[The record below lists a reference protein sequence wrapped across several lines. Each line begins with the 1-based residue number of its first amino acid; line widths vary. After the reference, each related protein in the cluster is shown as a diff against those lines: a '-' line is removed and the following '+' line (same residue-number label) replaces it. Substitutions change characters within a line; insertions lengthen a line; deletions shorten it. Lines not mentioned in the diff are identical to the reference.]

1 MHETADRQATQIAS
15 FSDLAR
21 DHRRIAELNARISNS
36 PDYLVEEL
44 MNRHG
49 WPAHEAICA
58 VQQLQETALR
68 QTSDQAD

>member
-1 MHETADRQATQIAS
+1 
-15 FSDLAR
+15 
-21 DHRRIAELNARISNS
+21 
-36 PDYLVEEL
+36 VEEL